1 MSILKVARL
10 GHPVLRKTADKVDI
24 EKIASKE
31 IQRFIDDMIDTM
43 REYDG
48 VGLAAPQ
55 VHQSLQIS
63 VIESEKNPRYP
74 GAPDMPLTILINPE
88 ITHMSEKTA
97 EGWESCLSVEDFRGK
112 VSRSTALNVSAYDRE
127 GEEITLEAS
136 GFLAIVLQHEI
147 DHLNG
152 IVYLDRMKDFKTL
165 SHMNE
170 FQKYWAEKE

>member
-10 GHPVLRKTADKVDI
+10 GHPVLRKTSDKVDI
-24 EKIASKE
+24 EKISSEE
-31 IQRFIDDMIDTM
+31 IQRLIDDMIETM

-48 VGLAAPQ
+48 LGLAAPQ

-74 GAPDMPLTILINPE
+74 GAPDIDLTVLINPE
-88 ITHMSEKTA
+88 ITHMSEETV
-97 EGWESCLSVEDFRGK
+97 EGWESCLSVEDLRGK
-112 VSRSTALNVSAYDRE
+112 VSRSTELNVVAFNRA
-127 GEEITLEAS
+127 GEKIELEAK
-136 GFLAIVLQHEI
+136 GFIAIVLQHEI

-165 SHMNE
+165 SHMKE
-170 FQKYWAEKE
+170 FQKYWAEK

>member
-24 EKIASKE
+24 DKIPSDE
-31 IQRFIDDMIDTM
+31 IQRLIDDMIETM

-63 VIESEKNPRYP
+63 VIESKKNPRYQ
-74 GAPDMPLTILINPE
+74 GAPDIPLTILINPE
-88 ITHMSEKTA
+88 FTFMSEETV
-97 EGWESCLSVEDFRGK
+97 EDWESCLSVEDLRGK
-112 VSRSTALNVSAYDRE
+112 VSRSAKVTVSALDRA
-127 GEEITLEAS
+127 GEIMTLEAS
-136 GFLAIVLQHEI
+136 GFIAVVLQHEI

-152 IVYLDRMKDFKTL
+152 IVFLDRIKDMKSL
-165 SHMNE
+165 SHMKE
-170 FQKYWAEKE
+170 FEKFCSKE